1 MQIRTARLDE
11 RLLMPAPCGRE
22 TGVIRQ
28 LCALAFATCGESLDR
43 NIIQS
48 DPQAMRAPPSSLYT
62 GTSRYLLSESH
73 RFFVFGRARFSTI
86 KGAEKRCEMC
96 NPHVFIV

>member
-1 MQIRTARLDE
+1 MQIRAARLDE

-28 LCALAFATCGESLDR
+28 LCALGFATCGESLDR

-48 DPQAMRAPPSSLYT
+48 DPQAMRAPPAVCTLAPRGIYSANPTASSYADGCDFQL
-62 GTSRYLLSESH
+62 
-73 RFFVFGRARFSTI
+73 
-86 KGAEKRCEMC
+86 
-96 NPHVFIV
+96 